1 MSLFTSNIGIDLGT
15 ANTLIYLE
23 GKGVIINEASVVAI
37 DDKNQVKAVG
47 AEAKKMYGKTPK
59 NMKVIWP
66 LRDGVIADFD
76 VAKVMIRYFVTKA
89 LNYKKFARPRITICV
104 PVGVTSI
111 EKKAVDDV
119 ARNAGSKV
127 VKIVEEPMAAAI
139 GANLDVDGADGNM
152 IVDIGGGTTEIA
164 VISLGGIVVSDSLR
178 IAGNALDASIRDYAK
193 RKYKLDI
200 GLSTAENVKIKIGNA
215 CADYFESHEDAE
227 QSMDVVGRDMVTGL
241 PRNLKLTS
249 DEVRDAMSEIINN
262 IGFGIKRCLEK
273 TPAELSADI
282 YANGIYLAGGGA
294 LIKGLDI
301 YLEHETGLNVI
312 IADEPLNCVVLGS
325 GKICEDI

>member
-23 GKGVIINEASVVAI
+23 GQGIIINEASVVAI

-47 AEAKKMYGKTPK
+47 AEAKQMFGKTPK
-59 NMKVIWP
+59 NIKVVWP
-66 LRDGVIADFD
+66 LKDGVIADFD

-89 LNYKKFARPRITICV
+89 LNYKKFARPKITICV

-111 EKKAVDDV
+111 EKKAVDEV
-119 ARNAGSKV
+119 ARNAGAKV
-127 VKIVEEPMAAAI
+127 VKIIEEPMAAAI
-139 GANLDVDGADGNM
+139 GANLNVASACGNM

-164 VISLGGIVVSDSLR
+164 VISLDGIVVSDSLR

-200 GLSTAENVKIKIGNA
+200 GLSTAERAKISIGNA
-215 CADYFESHEDAE
+215 CSEYFECNEEAATEIDI
-227 QSMDVVGRDMVTGL
+227 VGRDMVTGL
-241 PRNLKLTS
+241 PRNLVLTS
-249 DEVRDAMSEIINN
+249 GEIRGAMSEIINN
-262 IGFGIKRCLEK
+262 ISFGIKRCLER

-294 LIKGLDI
+294 LIKGLDMF
-301 YLEHETGLNVI
+301 LERETGLKIN
-312 IADEPLNCVVLGS
+312 IADEPLNCVALGS
-325 GKICEDI
+325 GKICETL

>member
-23 GKGVIINEASVVAI
+23 GKGIIINEASVVAI

-47 AEAKKMYGKTPK
+47 AEAKQMFGKTPK
-59 NMKVIWP
+59 SIKVVWP
-66 LRDGVIADFD
+66 LKDGVIADFD

-89 LNYKKFARPRITICV
+89 LNYKKFARPKITICV

-111 EKKAVDDV
+111 EKKAVDEV
-119 ARNAGSKV
+119 ARNAGAKV
-127 VKIVEEPMAAAI
+127 VKIIEEPMAAAI
-139 GANLDVDGADGNM
+139 GANLNVESACGNM

-164 VISLGGIVVSDSLR
+164 VISLDGIVVSDSLR

-200 GLSTAENVKIKIGNA
+200 GLSTAERAKISIGNA
-215 CADYFESHEDAE
+215 CAEYFESNADAKTE
-227 QSMDVVGRDMVTGL
+227 IDIVGRDMVTGL
-241 PRNLKLTS
+241 PRNLVLTS
-249 DEVRDAMSEIINN
+249 DEIRGAMSEIINN
-262 IGFGIKRCLEK
+262 ISFGIKRCLER

-301 YLEHETGLNVI
+301 FLARETGLNI
-312 IADEPLNCVVLGS
+312 NIAEEPLNCVALGS
-325 GKICEDI
+325 GKICEKL